1 VPTAAP
7 CSRRGRRAHR
17 SIRSIRAVAALI
29 AVGCLLPACTG
40 GDDDPI
46 PTTTVAMTT
55 TTTIADVSDG
65 TLRIGIFLPLTG
77 PGASLGPPLVDG
89 IEAAIADVNAN
100 GGVFGRDVEIE
111 LADEGSATVDELLA
125 QDVDAIIG
133 PASSLV
139 ALSGLAP
146 AFAPQSAVVVCSP
159 MATSSALDDYQDNK
173 YFFRT
178 APSDTLQMEAIA
190 MIAER
195 TGAQTA
201 AIGYID
207 DPYGR
212 GLYEAL
218 DEALADG
225 PVTVVQEQGFN
236 SDQEDLSDVAETLL
250 ADDPRVVVVLGDAP
264 DGSRLLAALDAAT
277 DDPPI
282 VIIND
287 SIRQA
292 RQVIQ
297 NRSDAFRE
305 QITGVAPQS
314 SPATVDDEVEDLG
327 FFVAHAIDCAYLIAL
342 AAIEADS
349 DSATDLRRD
358 LPAVSTG
365 GRFCVT
371 FAACIE
377 TLGRDLGIDFNGRS
391 GRVDLSS
398 VTGDPIRAW
407 FETFRFDEEGNEEPG
422 EPLEVGG

>member
-1 VPTAAP
+1 MVGA
-7 CSRRGRRAHR
+7 
-17 SIRSIRAVAALI
+17 
-29 AVGCLLPACTG
+29 AVGVACLLPACTG

-46 PTTTVAMTT
+46 PTTTVAATT
-55 TTTIADVSDG
+55 TTTIAPVSDG
-65 TLRIGIFLPLTG
+65 TLRIGLLLPLTG
-77 PGASLGPPLVDG
+77 PGASLGPPLADG
-89 IEAAIADVNAN
+89 IERAVADVNAN
-100 GGVFGRDVEIE
+100 GGVFGRPVEIE
-111 LADEGSATVDELLA
+111 LADEESTTVEELLA

-139 ALSGLAP
+139 ALTDLAP
-146 AFAPQSAVVVCSP
+146 AFAPESAVVVCSP
-159 MATSSALDDYQDNK
+159 MATSQALDDFHDNK

-190 MIAER
+190 LIAER

-225 PVTVVQEQGFN
+225 PLTVVEEQGFN
-236 SDQEDLSDVAETLL
+236 SDQEDLTDVAETLL
-250 ADDPRVVVVLGDAP
+250 AEEPRVVVVLGGAA
-264 DGSRLLAALDAAT
+264 DGGRLLAALDAAT

-282 VIIND
+282 VIVND

-292 RQVIQ
+292 RQTIQ
-297 NRSDAFRE
+297 AVSDPFRE
-305 QITGVAPQS
+305 QIIGVAPQS
-314 SPATVDDEVEDLG
+314 SAATGDEDLG
-327 FFVAHAIDCAYLIAL
+327 FFVAHAIDCTYLLAL
-342 AAIEADS
+342 AAIQAGS
-349 DSATDLRRD
+349 DDAADLRRT

-365 GRFCVT
+365 GRFCT
-371 FAACIE
+371 EFLACID
-377 TLGRDLGIDFNGRS
+377 TLGDELGVDYNGRS

-398 VTGDPIRAW
+398 VTGDPVRAW
-407 FETFRFDEEGNEEPG
+407 FETFRFDEDGNEVAG

>member
-1 VPTAAP
+1 VPTADRR
-7 CSRRGRRAHR
+7 SRRGRRAHR
-17 SIRSIRAVAALI
+17 SIGLI
-29 AVGCLLPACTG
+29 GASATFACVLPACTG

-46 PTTTVAMTT
+46 PTTTVAVTT
-55 TTTIADVSDG
+55 TTTIAPVSDG
-65 TLRIGIFLPLTG
+65 TLRIGLYLPLTG
-77 PGASLGPPLVDG
+77 PGASLGPPLADG
-89 IEAAIADVNAN
+89 IEDAIADINAS
-100 GGVFGRDVEIE
+100 GGVFGRPIEIE
-111 LADEGSATVDELLA
+111 TADEESAPVEELLA

-139 ALSGLAP
+139 ALEDLAP

-159 MATSSALDDYQDNK
+159 MATSRALDDFQDNK

-190 MIAER
+190 IIAER

-218 DEALADG
+218 DEALSDG
-225 PVTVVQEQGFN
+225 PLTVIEEQGFS
-236 SDQEDLSDVAETLL
+236 SDQEDLTDVAETLL
-250 ADDPRVVVVLGDAP
+250 AEEPRVVVVLGGAA
-264 DGSRLLAALDAAT
+264 DGGRLLAALDAAT

-292 RQVIQ
+292 RQNIQ
-297 NRSDAFRE
+297 SVSDPFRE
-305 QITGVAPQS
+305 QIIGVAPQS
-314 SPATVDDEVEDLG
+314 SAAAGDDDLG
-327 FFVAHAIDCAYLIAL
+327 FFVAHAIDCAYLLAL
-342 AAIEADS
+342 AAIQAGS
-349 DSATDLRRD
+349 DDAADLRRT

-365 GRFCVT
+365 GRFCTT
-371 FAACIE
+371 FDACVQ
-377 TLGRDLGIDFNGRS
+377 TLDDELGLDYNGRS

-398 VTGDPIRAW
+398 VTGDPVRAW
-407 FETFRFDEEGNEEPG
+407 FETFRFDEDGNEVAG